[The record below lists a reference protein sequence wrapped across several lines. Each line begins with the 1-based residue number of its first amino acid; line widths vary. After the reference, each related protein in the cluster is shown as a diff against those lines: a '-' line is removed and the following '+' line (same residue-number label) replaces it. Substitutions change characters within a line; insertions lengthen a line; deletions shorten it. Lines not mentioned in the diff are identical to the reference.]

1 MFIAKKAIKAF
12 LKLFNL
18 NISREIHETEVPIET
33 LRDFLRTL
41 EPQQVV
47 EMIRIGSSN
56 DGGYVIP
63 KNLGDS
69 SKLFSPGCD
78 GIVEFERDLYRK
90 YKIPSIVLDSISKKP
105 KNLEAFIE
113 FEDNWLDAS
122 TSNKTISLRDWVT
135 SKSKS
140 EETLILQMDIE
151 GSEYE
156 VLRNTPEEILNRFHT
171 IVIEFHYFEMIKNS
185 YLFENKVRPVFELLL
200 KNHLPVFVNPNNCC
214 GEIRFGKYKFPRVF
228 ELTLIR
234 RTELVGNHEQAHPII
249 ETYINV
255 AGVPPIVIN
264 WESLRID

>member
-1 MFIAKKAIKAF
+1 MFFVKTVIKAL
-12 LKLFNL
+12 LKLFKL
-18 NISREIHETEVPIET
+18 KISREIHETEVPIET
-33 LRDFLRTL
+33 LRHFLRLL
-41 EPQQVV
+41 EPQNVI
-47 EMIRIGSSN
+47 EMTRIGSNN

-78 GIVEFERDLYRK
+78 GIVEFERDLYKK
-90 YKIPSIVLDSISKKP
+90 YQIPSIVLDNISKKP
-105 KNLEAFIE
+105 NDLDAFIE

-140 EETLILQMDIE
+140 NETLILQMDIE

-185 YLFENKVRPVFELLL
+185 YLFENKVKPVFELLL
-200 KNHLPVFVNPNNCC
+200 KSHVPVFLNPNNCC

-234 RTELVGNHEQAHPII
+234 RSELLVNQDQSHPII
-249 ETYINV
+249 DSYVNV
-255 AGVPPIVIN
+255 AGVPPIDID